1 MSYYRHKIRILL
13 TRRTGDWLRR
23 HNWPRFG
30 AAIVL
35 LMAAMTAI
43 VCWRSLVDAGLK
55 SEGLRVALSFL
66 AGYAAYLVCISL
78 WLTRFAAMDPK
89 SLFVGGVGEAITT
102 QIPGESEF
110 DDSLDSQMD
119 IAFRQASFDARNIM
133 GLFAAVAVLGAMFVA
148 IHFVYH
154 APYYLGQLLVD
165 GGKIRHRAMPAGT
178 MLDGVVLPFLQS
190 WPVAVALLLHCTVI
204 GLVLDATLK

>member
-1 MSYYRHKIRILL
+1 MSYYRNKMRTLL

-35 LMAAMTAI
+35 LMATMTAV
-43 VCWRSLVDAGLK
+43 VCWQSLVNAGLT

-66 AGYAAYLVCISL
+66 AGYIAYLVCMAL
-78 WLTRFAAMDPK
+78 WLTRFVAMDSK
-89 SLFVGGVGEAITT
+89 CLLVGGVGGAITT

-110 DDSLDSQMD
+110 DDSLDTQME
-119 IAFRQASFDARNIM
+119 IAFRQAGNDARNIL
-133 GLFAAVAVLGAMFVA
+133 GLVAAAAVLGAMFVA

-165 GGKIRHRAMPAGT
+165 GGKIRHRAMPSGT
-178 MLDGVVLPFLQS
+178 MLDGVTLPFLQS
-190 WPVAVALLLHCTVI
+190 WPIAIALLFNCTVI
-204 GLVLDATLK
+204 GLVLDATLR